1 MIAMAGSSLSFAA
14 STGKYVAVLETA
26 TEDTTVLSRS
36 ELQHLT
42 DKLRAEAVKELP
54 AEQGFTIMTRENIEA
69 MLPPSKGLAE
79 CEGSCLV
86 ETGKNISADYVAQGR
101 AGRFGKKI
109 TLTVE
114 LYETAGAKLLGSL
127 SVESPDADGL
137 LDAIEKNST
146 PLFNK
151 IKTKSSSF
159 FRSGIS
165 GLSYGSSLNGGLALP
180 QQYIVNITT
189 TPSGASVNMDDIP
202 LNGCSRTPCK
212 VEVSTGEHH
221 FVASLRE
228 YEDADSLVSITGKD
242 QEIKLDL
249 HANFG
254 ILSLLPKLAAGIG
267 DSNDLDMRVDGRP
280 VNRRENHLNPGRH
293 EISIHHKCYEDV
305 SFNLVMEKNKTESF
319 TDSLK
324 PRHGGLILS
333 AIQNGVPMESAVY
346 INGIRKGSTPWS
358 GQLPVCS
365 HVAVGENRIPVEVR
379 LEEGTTVRYTQTL
392 GDEPDRQ
399 SEDSAPASYSA
410 EIPTPSV
417 LASESSESTEN
428 SSVYAMAAT
437 PEANDQKSMS
447 TARKWAV
454 VLWTGSAVSFG
465 SGLFFNYQGEH
476 FVDNYNEA
484 LAAKNHPD
492 AKDAY
497 NDLQTSN
504 KLRAASYGVGAGTL
518 VLGFI
523 LWVLG
528 G

>member
-1 MIAMAGSSLSFAA
+1 MIAMAGFSFSFGA

-42 DKLRAEAVKELP
+42 DKLRSEAVKELP

-101 AGRFGKKI
+101 AGRFGKKL

-114 LYETAGAKLLGSL
+114 LYETAGAKLLGSM

-137 LDAIEKNST
+137 LDAIEKNSA
-146 PLFNK
+146 PLFSK
-151 IKTKSSSF
+151 IKATSSSF
-159 FRSGIS
+159 PSGIS
-165 GLSYGSSLNGGLALP
+165 GISYGNSGNGGLALP
-180 QQYIVNITT
+180 QQYIVNIITN
-189 TPSGASVNMDDIP
+189 PAGASVNMDDIP

-212 VEVSTGEHH
+212 VEISAGEHH

-228 YEDADSLVSITGKD
+228 YEDADSLVAITGKD
-242 QEIKLDL
+242 QEIKFDL

-254 ILSLLPKLAAGIG
+254 ILSLSPKLIAGIG
-267 DSNDLDMRVDGRP
+267 DTNDLDMRVDGRP

-305 SFNLVMEKNKTESF
+305 SFNLIIAQNKTESF
-319 TDSLK
+319 MDSLK

-346 INGIRKGSTPWS
+346 INGFRKGTTPWS
-358 GQLPVCS
+358 GELPICS
-365 HVAVGENRIPVEVR
+365 HVEIGENRIPVDAA
-379 LEEGTTVRYTQTL
+379 LQEGSTVRYTQTL

-399 SEDSAPASYSA
+399 SVDSSPASSPA
-410 EIPTPSV
+410 EIPTPSA
-417 LASESSESTEN
+417 LAAETEESTSNASMYE
-428 SSVYAMAAT
+428 MAAT
-437 PEANDQKSMS
+437 PETKDESMS

-454 VLWTGSAVSFG
+454 TLWVSSAVSLG
-465 SGLFFNYQGEH
+465 SGLFFNYQGQR

-484 LAAKNHPD
+484 LAAKNHSD

-497 NDLQTSN
+497 DDLQTSN
-504 KLRAASYGVGAGTL
+504 KLRATSYGVAAGAF
-518 VLGFI
+518 VLGCV
-523 LWVLG
+523 LWILG